1 MYVLSEGRL
10 HQQQQE
16 GEAFK
21 NFVNSIVSKESKKAY
36 IRWMRYFMDFISV
49 KTYDELLSLDTK
61 SIESHIR
68 DFIIYLR
75 DEKKL
80 ADGTINGYVSAV
92 IHFYDCQLHSDINIR
107 WKKLKVFQRK
117 NTKTVDDVPYTR
129 EQIAKMLEISQLR
142 EKVII
147 LLMSSVGVRR
157 GAIPDLRV
165 GDLVPIDKYQ
175 NYKVLVYNRTND
187 KYVGYCTPECRKYID
202 QYLQWRTRVGER
214 ITDASPLIRLEF
226 DPEDLIQVRNPKPI
240 SYSLIDY
247 LIRDL
252 LHKTGIREKQI
263 TLEGQQVK
271 KSNRTTLMACHAF
284 RKYFETTV
292 KTAGMDTLYL
302 KRLMG
307 QKTGLED
314 SYFKP
319 TEENLLEGNN
329 RMLGYVSIIDDL
341 TIDDSQRLQI
351 KVKDL
356 QAREVQHTEAWES
369 IRIEIGQLREKFL
382 GCG

>member
-36 IRWMRYFMDFISV
+36 IRWLRYFMNFVNI
-49 KTYDELLSLDTK
+49 KTYDELLQFDTK

-80 ADGTINGYVSAV
+80 ADGTINGYVSAI

-202 QYLQWRTRVGER
+202 QYIQWRTRVGER
-214 ITDASPLIRLEF
+214 ITDASPLVRLEF
-226 DPEDLIQVRNPKPI
+226 DPEDLIQVRNPKFI

-247 LIRDL
+247 LMRDL

-271 KSNRTTLMACHAF
+271 KSNRTTLMACHAL
-284 RKYFETTV
+284 RKFYETTV

-319 TEENLLEGNN
+319 SEENLLEGNN

-356 QAREVQHTEAWES
+356 QSREVQHCAEWES
-369 IRIEIGQLREKFL
+369 IRQEIGELRQKFL
-382 GCG
+382 KH

>member
-1 MYVLSEGRL
+1 MYVLSGLRQ
-10 HQQQQE
+10 HQE

-21 NFVNSIVSKESKKAY
+21 NFANSIVSNETRKAY
-36 IRWMRYFMDFISV
+36 IKWLGYFMNFTNI
-49 KTYDELLSLDTK
+49 KTFDELLSLDSK

-80 ADGTINGYVSAV
+80 SDGTINGYVSSV

-107 WKKLKVFQRK
+107 WKKLKVFQRRR
-117 NTKTVDDVPYTR
+117 TKTVDDVPYTR
-129 EQIAKMLEISQLR
+129 EQIAKMLEMSTLR

-147 LLMSSVGVRR
+147 LLMASVGVRR

-175 NYKVLVYNRTND
+175 IYKVMVYNRTNE

-202 QYLQWRTRVGER
+202 TYLEWRTRSGER
-214 ITDASPLIRLEF
+214 ITETSPLIRKEF
-226 DPEDLIQVRNPKPI
+226 NPEDLIQVRNAKPI
-240 SYSLIDY
+240 TYSLIEY
-247 LIRDL
+247 LIRTL

-263 TLEGQQVK
+263 TLEGPVK
-271 KSNRTTLMACHAF
+271 LKRTKLMECHAL
-284 RKYFETTV
+284 RKFYETTV
-292 KTAGMDTLYL
+292 KTAGIDTLYL

-319 TEENLLEGNN
+319 SEENLLEGND
-329 RMLGYVSIIDDL
+329 RMPGFIAAIDDL
-341 TIDDSQRLQI
+341 TINEEFRLKR
-351 KVKDL
+351 KVKML
-356 QAREVQHTEAWES
+356 EVRAD
-369 IRIEIGQLREKFL
+369 RIEELSKTVEMVKRQL
-382 GCG
+382 GI